1 MSDYLIL
8 EAFKERFPS
17 ISGIDD
23 DDLIS
28 AAITAA
34 SQAVDAYCG
43 RRFWLDTTTSARWF
57 TATRSHYIDV
67 DDFVS
72 TSSVVVATDDDDDGV
87 AETTWTSDDWFCEPI
102 NGKRG
107 GLEGLPFDRIIA
119 ANTLSFPTGN
129 VRPSV
134 QVTAQW
140 GWAEVPE
147 AVVQATLIKAAQVY
161 RRKDSPD
168 SVIGGGDFG
177 VIRVSRFEDPTV
189 VLLLGP
195 YRRVGGA
202 GLVAV

>member
-1 MSDYLIL
+1 MSDYATL
-8 EAFKERFPS
+8 EAFLERFPA
-17 ISGIDD
+17 ISGMDD

-28 AAITAA
+28 ASLTAA

-43 RRFWLDTTTSARWF
+43 RRFWLDTSASARWF
-57 TATRSHYIDV
+57 TSTRSHYLDV
-67 DDFVS
+67 DDFV
-72 TSSVVVATDDDDDGV
+72 TTTTLVVATDDDDDGV
-87 AETTWTSDDWFCEPI
+87 AETTWTSSDWFCEPI

-140 GWAEVPE
+140 GWSSVPE
-147 AVVQATLIKAAQVY
+147 AVVQATLIKAAQIY

-168 SVIGGGDFG
+168 GTMSGGDFG
-177 VIRVSRFEDPTV
+177 LIRVSRFEDPTV
-189 VLLLGP
+189 AMLLGP
-195 YRRVGGA
+195 YRRVGGV